1 MHKDTSRLR
10 IHLQCPD
17 FHYQEIG
24 QDAAV
29 IEVCERWPLLKA
41 IYCGAGPAQG
51 DEAAYEREVASDTA

>member
-1 MHKDTSRLR
+1 MR

-29 IEVCERWPLLKA
+29 IEVCERWPLLGA
-41 IYCGAGPAQG
+41 IYCGAGPARR
-51 DEAAYEREVASDTA
+51 DEAAVREREAASDTA